1 MHLFMVTLDSLLT
14 VQMAR
19 CTASRVDDYKG
30 IKYLGFSPARPILKP
45 FQRAL
50 TNIKLDGQTLAPND
64 QIELRK
70 QLHRNR
76 TATVDAANAEAA
88 AIHPPGGK
96 APSVEHEASMSS
108 TAALNLFATAMA
120 NNIAALEI
128 VAQSSTLSE
137 SASAWPNTCSSAGSM
152 M

>member
-1 MHLFMVTLDSLLT
+1 MHLYMVTLDSLLT

-19 CTASRVDDYKG
+19 CTASQVDDYKG

-76 TATVDAANAEAA
+76 IATVDAANAEAA
-88 AIHPPGGK
+88 AIHSPGGK
-96 APSVEHEASMSS
+96 APGTWSYENWPMDEKSHAGHGGSGRPHLRLTMSDS
-108 TAALNLFATAMA
+108 GQ
-120 NNIAALEI
+120 NNRRNG
-128 VAQSSTLSE
+128 SFTSE
-137 SASAWPNTCSSAGSM
+137 KPVPC
-152 M
+152 